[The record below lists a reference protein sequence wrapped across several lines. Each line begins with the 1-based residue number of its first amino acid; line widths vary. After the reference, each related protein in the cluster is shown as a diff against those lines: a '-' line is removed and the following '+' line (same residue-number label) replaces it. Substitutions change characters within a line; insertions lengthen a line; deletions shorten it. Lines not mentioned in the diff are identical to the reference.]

1 MKIAFFI
8 NTPAHVHFHKYTIRE
23 LERQG
28 HSVLV
33 LARNY
38 GDTLKLLDEFGFNYF
53 MYSDVP
59 ESKHGKIINFPF
71 SVLSAYRYL
80 RKQKPDL
87 LIGIGLYST
96 YTSLFLRKPCVI
108 FTDSEPT
115 NFQFMLL
122 KPIVK
127 AIITPSS
134 FQMDLGP
141 KHIKIN
147 TYKEFA
153 YLHSNYFTSDPD
165 IYSLLGIP
173 QGSDFVLL
181 RFNAFD
187 AVHDLGI
194 KGFTDQE
201 KRTLVKEIEGHCKVF
216 ISSEVDLPVD
226 LQKYSIKLP
235 KHKIH
240 DIIYYA
246 KLVVADTQTIIT
258 EAAILG
264 TPAIRYNT
272 FAGKNDMGNFV
283 ELEKKYNLIY
293 SFNDSKKAVD
303 KVIELVQ
310 MPALKKEW
318 MEKRDRLL
326 ADKIDATKFMVSFIV
341 NYPESMSSAFEEQKC
356 IIAGTSPVSMQS
368 DLP

>member
-1 MKIAFFI
+1 MRIAFFI

-23 LERQG
+23 MERRG
-28 HSVLV
+28 HTVLV

-38 GDTLKLLDEFGFNYF
+38 GDTLQLLDELGFNYY
-53 MYSDVP
+53 MYSNVP
-59 ESKHGKIINFPF
+59 DSKYGKIINFPF
-71 SVLSAYRYL
+71 SVLSAFRYL
-80 RKQKPDL
+80 RRQKPDI

-134 FQMDLGP
+134 FKMDLGP

-153 YLHSNYFTSDPD
+153 YLHANYFKPDPA
-165 IYSLLGIP
+165 IYDLLAISEK
-173 QGSDFVLL
+173 SDFVLL

-187 AVHDLGI
+187 AVHDMGI
-194 KGFTDQE
+194 KGFTIEE
-201 KRTLVKEIEGHCKVF
+201 KRTLVKEIEKYYKVF
-216 ISSEVDLPVD
+216 ISSETDLPED
-226 LQKYSIKLP
+226 LQKYAIKIP

-240 DIIYYA
+240 NVIYYA
-246 KLVVADTQTIIT
+246 KMVVADTQTIIT
-258 EAAILG
+258 EAAVLG

-272 FAGKNDMGNFV
+272 FAGEHDMGNFI
-283 ELEKKYNLIY
+283 ELEKKYDLVY
-293 SFNDSKKAVD
+293 SFNDANKAIN

-310 MPALKKEW
+310 RPKLKKEW
-318 MEKRDRLL
+318 VQKRNRLL
-326 ADKIDATKFMVSFIV
+326 ANKTDATEFMVSFIE
-341 NYPESMSSAFEEQKC
+341 NYPESLSKALETKKDFTT
-356 IIAGTSPVSMQS
+356 AGSPVLSQG
-368 DLP
+368 DLL

>member
-1 MKIAFFI
+1 MKVAFFI

-23 LERQG
+23 LERRG
-28 HSVLV
+28 HTVLV

-38 GDTLKLLDEFGFNYF
+38 GDTLKLLDELGFNYF

-59 ESKHGKIINFPF
+59 DSKHGKIINFPF
-71 SVLSAYRYL
+71 SVLSAFKYL

-96 YTSLFLRKPCVI
+96 YTSLLLRKPCVI

-134 FQMDLGP
+134 FKMDLGP

-153 YLHSNYFTSDPD
+153 YLHANYFKPD
-165 IYSLLGIP
+165 SAIYDLLGIP
-173 QGSDFVLL
+173 QSSDFVLL

-194 KGFTDQE
+194 KGFTIEE
-201 KRTLVKEIEGHCKVF
+201 KRTLVREIEKHSRVF
-216 ISSEVDLPVD
+216 ISSELDLPED
-226 LQKYSIKLP
+226 LQKYAIKIP
-235 KHKIH
+235 KYKIH
-240 DIIYYA
+240 SVIYYA
-246 KLVVADTQTIIT
+246 KMVVADTQTIIT
-258 EAAILG
+258 EAAVLG
-264 TPAIRYNT
+264 TPAVRYNT
-272 FAGKNDMGNFV
+272 FAGENDMGNFL
-283 ELEKKYNLIY
+283 ELEKKYHLIY
-293 SFNDSKKAVD
+293 SFNDSKKAIN
-303 KVIELVQ
+303 KVLELIQV
-310 MPALKKEW
+310 PRIKKEW
-318 MEKRDRLL
+318 AQKRDILL
-326 ADKIDATKFMVSFIV
+326 ADKIDATKFMVSFIE
-341 NYPESMSSAFEEQKC
+341 NYPESLNKEFATKKEFAT
-356 IIAGTSPVSMQS
+356 AGSPVLLQGGLS
-368 DLP
+368 

>member
-1 MKIAFFI
+1 MKVAFFI

-23 LERQG
+23 LERRG
-28 HSVLV
+28 HKVLV

-38 GDTLKLLDEFGFNYF
+38 GDTLKLLDELGFNYF

-59 ESKHGKIINFPF
+59 DSKYGKIINFPF
-71 SVLSAYRYL
+71 SVLAAFKYL

-96 YTSLFLRKPCVI
+96 YTSLLLRKPCVI

-134 FQMDLGP
+134 FKMDLGP

-153 YLHSNYFTSDPD
+153 YLHTNYFKPDPS
-165 IYSLLGIP
+165 IYELLGIS
-173 QGSDFVLL
+173 QSSDFVLL

-194 KGFTDQE
+194 KGFSIEE
-201 KRTLVKEIEGHCKVF
+201 KRTLVKEVEKHSKVF
-216 ISSEVDLPVD
+216 ISSELDLPED
-226 LQKYSIKLP
+226 LQKYAITIP

-240 DIIYYA
+240 NVIYYA
-246 KLVVADTQTIIT
+246 KMVVADTQTIIT
-258 EAAILG
+258 EAAVLG
-264 TPAIRYNT
+264 TPAVRYNT
-272 FAGKNDMGNFV
+272 FAGENDMGNFV
-283 ELEKKYNLIY
+283 ELEQKYHLIY
-293 SFNDSKKAVD
+293 SFNDSKKAIN
-303 KVIELVQ
+303 KVIELVKE
-310 MPALKKEW
+310 PKLKKEW
-318 MEKRDRLL
+318 VQKRDHLL
-326 ADKIDATKFMVSFIV
+326 ADKIDATKFMVSFIE
-341 NYPESMSSAFEEQKC
+341 NYPESLSKALETKKDFTTSV
-356 IIAGTSPVSMQS
+356 SPVSLQS
-368 DLP
+368 DIL

>member
-1 MKIAFFI
+1 MKVAFFI

-23 LERQG
+23 LEKRG
-28 HSVLV
+28 HTVLV

-38 GDTLKLLDEFGFNYF
+38 GDTLKLLDELGFNYF

-59 ESKHGKIINFPF
+59 DSKYGKIINFPF
-71 SVLSAYRYL
+71 SVLAAFKYL

-96 YTSLFLRKPCVI
+96 YTSLLLRKPCVI

-134 FQMDLGP
+134 FKMDLGP

-153 YLHSNYFTSDPD
+153 YLHANYFKPDPS
-165 IYSLLGIP
+165 IYDLLGIS
-173 QGSDFVLL
+173 QSSDFVLL

-194 KGFTDQE
+194 KGFSIEE
-201 KRTLVKEIEGHCKVF
+201 KRILVKEVEKHSKVF
-216 ISSEVDLPVD
+216 ISSELDLPED
-226 LQKYSIKLP
+226 LQKYAITIP

-240 DIIYYA
+240 NVIYYA
-246 KLVVADTQTIIT
+246 KMVVADTQTIIT
-258 EAAILG
+258 EAALLG
-264 TPAIRYNT
+264 TPAVRYNT
-272 FAGKNDMGNFV
+272 FAGENDMGNFV
-283 ELEKKYNLIY
+283 ELEQKYHLIY
-293 SFNDSKKAVD
+293 SFNDSKKAIN
-303 KVIELVQ
+303 KVIELVKE
-310 MPALKKEW
+310 PRLKKEW
-318 MEKRDRLL
+318 VQKRDHLL
-326 ADKIDATKFMVSFIV
+326 ADKIDATKFMVSFIE
-341 NYPESMSSAFEEQKC
+341 NYPESLSKALETNKDFSKTA
-356 IIAGTSPVSMQS
+356 SLVLSQS
-368 DLP
+368 DLS

>member
-1 MKIAFFI
+1 MSDTMKIAFFI

-38 GDTLKLLDEFGFNYF
+38 GDTVKLLDELGFKYF
-53 MYSDVP
+53 TYSDVP

-71 SVLSAYRYL
+71 SVLSAFRYL
-80 RKQKPDL
+80 RKRKPDL

-96 YTSLFLRKPCVI
+96 YTSLLLRKPCVI
-108 FTDSEPT
+108 FTDSEST
-115 NFQFMLL
+115 NFQFTLL

-134 FQMDLGP
+134 FQMDLGS

-153 YLHSNYFTSDPD
+153 YLHSDYFTSDPS
-165 IYSLLGIP
+165 IYNSLGIRKD
-173 QGSDFVLL
+173 SDFVLL
-181 RFNAFD
+181 RFNSFD

-201 KRTLVKEIEGHCKVF
+201 KRTLVDEIGRHCKVF
-216 ISSEVDLPVD
+216 ISSEVALPED

-240 DIIYYA
+240 DVIYYA
-246 KLVVADTQTIIT
+246 KMVVADTGTIIT
-258 EAAILG
+258 EAAVLG
-264 TPAIRYNT
+264 TPAIRYST
-272 FAGKNDMGNFV
+272 FAGETDLGNFV

-293 SFNDSKKAVD
+293 TFNDSKKAID
-303 KVIELVQ
+303 KAIELVQ
-310 MPALKKEW
+310 LPQIKKEW
-318 MEKRDRLL
+318 MQKTDRLL
-326 ADKIDATKFMVSFIV
+326 SDKIDATKFMVSFIA
-341 NYPESMSSAFEEQKC
+341 NYPESMSKAFEKNEM
-356 IIAGTSPVSMQS
+356 AGGSPVPMQE
-368 DLP
+368 

>member
-1 MKIAFFI
+1 MKVAFFI

-23 LERQG
+23 LERHG
-28 HSVLV
+28 HTVLV

-38 GDTLKLLDEFGFNYF
+38 GDILKLLDELAFNYF
-53 MYSDVP
+53 VYSDVP

-71 SVLSAYRYL
+71 SVLSAFRYL

-96 YTSLFLRKPCVI
+96 YTSLFLRRPCAI

-134 FQMDLGP
+134 FHMDLGP

-153 YLHSNYFTSDPD
+153 YLHANYFKPDPAVYD
-165 IYSLLGIP
+165 LLGISE
-173 QGSDFVLL
+173 GSDYVLL

-187 AVHDLGI
+187 AVHDLGV
-194 KGFTDQE
+194 KGFTIEE
-201 KRTLVKEIEGHCKVF
+201 KRKLVREIEQYSKVF
-216 ISSEVDLPVD
+216 ISSEIDLPED
-226 LQKYSIKLP
+226 LKKYAMQIP

-240 DIIYYA
+240 NVIYYA
-246 KLVVADTQTIIT
+246 KMVVADTQTIIT
-258 EAAILG
+258 EAAVLG
-264 TPAIRYNT
+264 TPAVRYNT
-272 FAGKNDMGNFV
+272 FAGEHDMGNFV
-283 ELEKKYNLIY
+283 ELEKKYHLIY
-293 SFNDSKKAVD
+293 SFNDSNKAIN
-303 KVIELVQ
+303 KVTELVKK
-310 MPALKKEW
+310 PKLKKEW
-318 MEKRDRLL
+318 MQKRDHLL
-326 ADKIDATKFMVSFIV
+326 ADKIDATKFMVSFIEG
-341 NYPESMSSAFEEQKC
+341 YPESLSKALETQKDFT
-356 IIAGTSPVSMQS
+356 ITGSPVSSQS
-368 DLP
+368 DFS

>member
-23 LERQG
+23 LERRG
-28 HSVLV
+28 HTVLV

-38 GDTLKLLDEFGFNYF
+38 GDTLKLLEELGFKYF

-59 ESKHGKIINFPF
+59 DSKYGKIIDFPF
-71 SVLSAYRYL
+71 SVLSAFKHL

-134 FQMDLGP
+134 FKMELGS

-153 YLHSNYFTSDPD
+153 YLHANYFKPDPS
-165 IYSLLGIP
+165 IYELLGISP
-173 QGSDFVLL
+173 DLDFVLL

-187 AVHDLGI
+187 AVHDVGI
-194 KGFTDQE
+194 KGFTIED
-201 KRTLVKEIEGHCKVF
+201 KRTLVREAERYSKVF
-216 ISSEVDLPVD
+216 ISSELDLPED
-226 LQKYSIKLP
+226 LQKYAITIP

-240 DIIYYA
+240 DVIHYA
-246 KLVVADTQTIIT
+246 KMVVADTQTIIT
-258 EAAILG
+258 EAAVLG
-264 TPAIRYNT
+264 TPAVRYNT
-272 FAGKNDMGNFV
+272 FAGENDMGNFV
-283 ELEKKYNLIY
+283 ELEKKYHLIH
-293 SFNDSKKAVD
+293 SFNDSQKAIN
-303 KVIELVQ
+303 KVIEFVKK
-310 MPALKKEW
+310 PNLKKEW
-318 MEKRDRLL
+318 VQKRDNLL
-326 ADKIDATKFMVSFIV
+326 ADKIDATKFMVTFIE
-341 NYPESMSSAFEEQKC
+341 NYPESLNKALETNKEFAT
-356 IIAGTSPVSMQS
+356 AGNPVLLQG
-368 DLP
+368 DLS

>member
-23 LERQG
+23 LERRG
-28 HSVLV
+28 HTVLV

-38 GDTLKLLDEFGFNYF
+38 GDTLKLLEELGFRYF

-59 ESKHGKIINFPF
+59 DSKYGKIINFPF
-71 SVLSAYRYL
+71 SVLAAFRYL
-80 RKQKPDL
+80 RLQKPDL

-96 YTSLFLRKPCVI
+96 YTSLLLRKPCVI

-127 AIITPSS
+127 AIITPSA

-153 YLHSNYFTSDPD
+153 YLHANYFKPD
-165 IYSLLGIP
+165 SSIYELLEIS
-173 QGSDFVLL
+173 QDSNFVLL

-187 AVHDLGI
+187 AVHDVGI
-194 KGFTDQE
+194 KGFTIDE
-201 KRTLVKEIEGHCKVF
+201 KRTLVREIEHYSKVF
-216 ISSEVDLPVD
+216 ISSEVNLPED
-226 LQKYSIKLP
+226 LQKYVIKIP
-235 KHKIH
+235 KHRIH
-240 DIIYYA
+240 DVLYYA
-246 KLVVADTQTIIT
+246 KMIIADTQTIIT
-258 EAAILG
+258 EAAVLG

-272 FAGKNDMGNFV
+272 FAGEHDMGNFV
-283 ELEKKYNLIY
+283 ELEKKYRLIF
-293 SFNDSKKAVD
+293 SFNDSRKAIN
-303 KVIELVQ
+303 KVIELIQ
-310 MPALKKEW
+310 RPELKKEW
-318 MEKRDRLL
+318 MQKRDRLL
-326 ADKIDATKFMVSFIV
+326 ADKIDATQFLVSFIE
-341 NYPESMSSAFEEQKC
+341 NYPDSLNQ
-356 IIAGTSPVSMQS
+356 TSDYYKDVIKTGALVPSKS
-368 DLP
+368 DL